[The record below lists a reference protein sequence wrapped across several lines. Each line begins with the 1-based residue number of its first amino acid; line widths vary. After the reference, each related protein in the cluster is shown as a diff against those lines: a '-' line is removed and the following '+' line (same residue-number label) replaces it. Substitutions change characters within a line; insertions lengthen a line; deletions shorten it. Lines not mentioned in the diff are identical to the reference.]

1 MVKKALILLTSTLF
15 WGAPSFAD
23 SPSNNC
29 EDISQ
34 LILKK
39 YATFE
44 ETIKANDG
52 RLTSVQIEEV
62 SALLNLSCS
71 PQFASCGFS
80 VCKPLDTP
88 NSGKPELEGPNS
100 LPDQT
105 TSKTENNSNKLPW
118 VTSEMNCEDF
128 LGQLKTRFQT
138 GSLKE
143 KQKKELKVA
152 LELACGD
159 KFKHCNFEACKKK

>member
-15 WGAPSFAD
+15 WGAPSLAD
-23 SPSNNC
+23 SPNNNC

-52 RLTSVQIEEV
+52 RLTAVQIEEV
-62 SALLNLSCS
+62 SELLNLSCS
-71 PQFASCGFS
+71 AQFASCGFS
-80 VCKPLDTP
+80 VCKPLDAP
-88 NSGKPELEGPNS
+88 NSGKPELESPNS
-100 LPDQT
+100 LPAQT
-105 TSKTENNSNKLPW
+105 TSKIENNSIKLPW
-118 VTSEMNCEDF
+118 LTADMNCEDF
-128 LGQLKTRFQT
+128 LGQLRTRFQA
-138 GSLKE
+138 GSLSE
-143 KQKKELKVA
+143 EQKKELKVA

-159 KFKHCNFEACKKK
+159 KFKHCKFEACKKK

>member
-39 YATFE
+39 YAAFE
-44 ETIKANDG
+44 ETVKVNEG
-52 RLTSVQIEEV
+52 KLTNVQIEEV
-62 SALLNLSCS
+62 NELLNLACS
-71 PQFASCGFS
+71 PQFASCGFR
-80 VCKPLDTP
+80 VCKPVDAPSL
-88 NSGKPELEGPNS
+88 SEPELESPS
-100 LPDQT
+100 PLPDQA
-105 TSKTENNSNKLPW
+105 TSKAQDNSIKLPW
-118 VTSEMNCEDF
+118 VTAEMNCEDF
-128 LGQLKTRFQT
+128 LGQLRIRFQA
-138 GSLKE
+138 GSLSE
-143 KQKKELKVA
+143 EQKKELKVA

-159 KFKHCNFEACKKK
+159 KFKHCKFEACKKK